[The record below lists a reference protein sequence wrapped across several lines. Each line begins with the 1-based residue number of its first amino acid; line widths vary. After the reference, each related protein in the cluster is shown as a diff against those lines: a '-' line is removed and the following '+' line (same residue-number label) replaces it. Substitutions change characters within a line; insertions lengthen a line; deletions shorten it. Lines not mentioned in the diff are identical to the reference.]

1 MSNEYW
7 IADETASPPSSVWET
22 GLPERRVQERPSR
35 ATVLVVEDSDDDFEL
50 VAAGLSSVAGISFEL
65 EQATRLSQALDR
77 LAAGGIDLVL
87 LDLSLP
93 DSSGP
98 ETFLKTHAA
107 APQVPII
114 VLTGLHDEELGI
126 QAVQKGAEDYLIK
139 GAGASPLVRSMRYAM
154 ARHYVRARLE
164 HTLQELQTSEA
175 NLRTVIDGNADG
187 LLILDPQGLVL
198 FANLAAEELWI
209 RKGLA
214 LLDEPVSF
222 PVPGQGA
229 SQIELPDESGKLRT
243 IDLRVAAIQWRGQP
257 ARLVSLRDVTHL
269 KEVEDFRAT
278 LQAARDVQQG
288 LLPQSAPHL
297 SGFDISGFTKA
308 ASTAGGDFFDYLTL
322 PHDQWGL
329 IVADVSGDMRGA
341 PTPWGS
347 RPVTSVS
354 RSVSS

>member
-35 ATVLVVEDSDDDFEL
+35 ATVLVVEDNDDDFEL

-77 LAAGGIDLVL
+77 LAAGGVDLVL

-107 APQVPII
+107 APAVPII

-126 QAVQKGAEDYLIK
+126 QAVQQGAEDYLIK

-229 SQIELPDESGKLRT
+229 SQIELPDESGKRRT

-257 ARLVSLRDVTHL
+257 ARLLAPYRSLFRPSQHHGDVGAAALANDSDDDLFAGMLAFDCGEEIVLSFHVVAVDGHNQVGGLTIDTL
-269 KEVEDFRAT
+269 DNERA
-278 LQAARDVQQG
+278 
-288 LLPQSAPHL
+288 
-297 SGFDISGFTKA
+297 
-308 ASTAGGDFFDYLTL
+308 
-322 PHDQWGL
+322 
-329 IVADVSGDMRGA
+329 
-341 PTPWGS
+341 GS
-347 RPVTSVS
+347 FS
-354 RSVSS
+354 R